1 MKYCSKCDLRR
12 PEDHLFC
19 LQCGGKLIDK
29 PKTNEEKIAML
40 KIILKET
47 HTIIRQCTET
57 KKQHGARSMEL
68 AFQCPDCLRTTFS
81 SLKEISEMILNGN
94 GKSDSS

>member
-47 HTIIRQCTET
+47 HADIRKCE
-57 KKQHGARSMEL
+57 QHGAKTLEL
-68 AFQCPDCLRTTFS
+68 ASECLNCLKMIFS
-81 SLKEISEMILNGN
+81 SFKEISETILNGN
-94 GKSDSS
+94 GKAEGH